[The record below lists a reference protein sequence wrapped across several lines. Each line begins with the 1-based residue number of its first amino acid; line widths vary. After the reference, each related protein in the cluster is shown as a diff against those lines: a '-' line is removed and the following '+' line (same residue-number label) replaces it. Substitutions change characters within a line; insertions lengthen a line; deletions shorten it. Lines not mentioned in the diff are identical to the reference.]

1 MDRML
6 DQMEEEMK
14 IDEEMARQED
24 EMGELASIVMSQL
37 LSLTDDQGRPFPD
50 SQLYI
55 RTLQQINELKGQP
68 GDRTQEELR
77 RLRQLTRR
85 SRIIADRLKDAVNEQ
100 SQEAFRRRRAE
111 RERDRDLEEEKE
123 EIDRQIGEIELTRFG
138 DAPDF
143 AAYEGGTDGTLS
155 GESGGPPDDRRLLE
169 FPVAIEQLQMMLEDP
184 TMLGRIGSTF
194 YPGSAGGA

>member
-1 MDRML
+1 MENIDRML
-6 DQMEEEMK
+6 QQME

-24 EMGELASIVMSQL
+24 EMGELAALVMSQL

-50 SQLYI
+50 AQLYR
-55 RTLQQINELKGQP
+55 RTVEQINELRGQP
-68 GDRTQEELR
+68 GERTQEELR

-100 SQEAFRRRRAE
+100 SQEAFRSSRAD
-111 RERDRDLEEEKE
+111 RERDRDIEEEKE
-123 EIDRQIGEIELTRFG
+123 EIDREIGEIELTVFG

-143 AAYEGGTDGTLS
+143 AVYEGETDGTLS
-155 GESGGPPDDRRLLE
+155 GESGGEPDDRRLLE
-169 FPVAIEQLQMMLEDP
+169 FPLAIEQLQMMLEDP